1 METNTV
7 ELRPVATRERI
18 EVLDLMR
25 GLAILGILF
34 MNIPIMANSF
44 WLEEIDFRLI
54 GWTWPD
60 QIVWTVNHILLDGT
74 QRGMLQLLFGAG
86 MMLLAA
92 RAMQPDGPVAISDM
106 YQRRN
111 MWLVLF
117 GALHATL
124 FLWAG
129 DILVIYGLTALFIFP
144 FRVVSPKKLM
154 ILGSLFATLMV
165 IGGGFQYV
173 QRSKLQQ
180 EMVSIE
186 AKVEKGQALSKAET
200 EKQKDWKDVV
210 DRRKID
216 KKEQKRIDEEKKW
229 RTGNFGDYVGG
240 AIGLWGTLIGKGM
253 LIGGVLESF
262 FTMMIG
268 IALFKW
274 GVIQGQKDRN
284 FYFKL
289 LLACY
294 AFGLACRSLDAFERL
309 QFNADP
315 KISWMTQE
323 YARLAMS
330 VGHIAL
336 INWLAKTRAG
346 ARFLAPFKATGKTA
360 LSLYILQS
368 VITMWI
374 LFSPFGFGLW
384 GKYSYAG
391 QAMIALAII
400 TGQIVLANI
409 WVRWFSMGPVEWL
422 WRSLAYWRRQPFRLA
437 AKAE

>member
-1 METNTV
+1 MDTSTV

-44 WLEEIDFRLI
+44 WTEEIDFRLI

-60 QIVWTVNHILLDGT
+60 QIVWTVNHVLLDGT

-111 MWLVLF
+111 MWLVVF

-129 DILVIYGLTALFIFP
+129 DILFIYGLTALFIFP

-154 ILGSLFATLMV
+154 IIGSLFATLMV

-180 EMVSIE
+180 QMVSIE
-186 AKVEKGQALSKAET
+186 AKVEKGQSLTKAET
-200 EKQKDWKDVV
+200 EKQKDWNEVL

-216 KKEQKRIDEEKKW
+216 NKKQKRIDEEKKW
-229 RTGNFGDYVGG
+229 RTGNFGEYVGG

-274 GVIQGQKDRN
+274 GIIQGQKDRD
-284 FYFKL
+284 FYLKL

-294 AFGLACRSLDAFERL
+294 AFGLAFRSLDAFERL
-309 QFNADP
+309 QFSADP

-323 YARLAMS
+323 YARLTLS

-346 ARFLAPFKATGKTA
+346 VIFLAPFRATGKTA

-368 VITMWI
+368 FIAMWI

-391 QAMIALAII
+391 QTMIALAII
-400 TGQIVLANI
+400 TGQVVLANI

-437 AKAE
+437 ATAE